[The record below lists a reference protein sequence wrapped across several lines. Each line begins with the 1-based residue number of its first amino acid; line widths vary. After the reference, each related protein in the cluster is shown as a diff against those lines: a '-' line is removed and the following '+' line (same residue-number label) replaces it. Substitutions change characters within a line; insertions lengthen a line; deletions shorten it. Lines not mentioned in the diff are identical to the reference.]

1 MTRAQ
6 QQVFS
11 EISRIADSIE
21 KLVKILENGK
31 KIKDNDR
38 KV

>member
-11 EISRIADSIE
+11 DIRKIANSIE
-21 KLVKILENGK
+21 KLVKILENEK
-31 KIKDNDR
+31 KIDNKD
-38 KV
+38 

>member
-11 EISRIADSIE
+11 DIRRIADSVE
-21 KLVKILENGK
+21 KLIKILENGK

>member
-11 EISRIADSIE
+11 EISRIADSVEI
-21 KLVKILENGK
+21 LVKILENEK
-31 KIKDNDR
+31 KINNKD
-38 KV
+38 

>member
-1 MTRAQ
+1 MNRNQ
-6 QQVFS
+6 QAMY
-11 EISRIADSIE
+11 INLKRIADSVE
-21 KLVKILENGK
+21 KLVKILENAE

>member
-11 EISRIADSIE
+11 EISRIADSVE
-21 KLVKILENGK
+21 KLVKILENEK
-31 KIKDNDR
+31 NINNKD
-38 KV
+38 

>member
-11 EISRIADSIE
+11 EISRIADSVE
-21 KLVKILENGK
+21 KLVKILENEK
-31 KIKDNDR
+31 KINNKD
-38 KV
+38 

>member
-11 EISRIADSIE
+11 ENSRIADSVE
-21 KLVKILENGK
+21 KLVKILENEK
-31 KIKDNDR
+31 KINNKD
-38 KV
+38 

>member
-11 EISRIADSIE
+11 EISRIADSVE
-21 KLVKILENGK
+21 KLVKILENGE
-31 KIKDNDR
+31 KIKNKD
-38 KV
+38 

>member
-11 EISRIADSIE
+11 EISRIADSVE
-21 KLVKILENGK
+21 KLVKILENEK
-31 KIKDNDR
+31 KINNKDWR
-38 KV
+38 T